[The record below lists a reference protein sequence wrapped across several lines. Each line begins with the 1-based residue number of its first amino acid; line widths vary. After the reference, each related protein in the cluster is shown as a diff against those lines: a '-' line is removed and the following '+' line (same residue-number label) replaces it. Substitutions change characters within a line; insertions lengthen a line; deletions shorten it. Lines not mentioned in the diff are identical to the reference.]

1 MKLLP
6 VVAKQPDERLRRV
19 LDYTEA
25 AIVGDTVGSAVV
37 KEIRPAG
44 LVVDGIIVTGQQVFF
59 WLSGGANQV
68 KYTVEFTVTMD
79 PSGEIFE
86 DEVIV
91 NVKEIL

>member
-1 MKLLP
+1 MKLSP
-6 VVAKQPDERLRRV
+6 VVLKQPDERLRRV

-25 AIVGDTVGSAVV
+25 AIAGDEIGSCVV

-44 LVVDGIIVTGQQVFF
+44 LTVDSITATGTQAFF
-59 WLSGGANQV
+59 WLSGGSNQV
-68 KYTVEFTVTMD
+68 KYTVEFTVTMT

>member
-1 MKLLP
+1 MKLGTVP
-6 VVAKQPDERLRRV
+6 KQPDERLRRV
-19 LDYTEA
+19 LDYSET
-25 AIVGDTVGSAVV
+25 AIEGDVVGSAVV
-37 KEIRPAG
+37 KEIRPVG
-44 LVVDGIIVTGQQVFF
+44 LTVNGIVATGTQVFF
-59 WLSGGANQV
+59 WLTGGSNQV